1 MSEQDQ
7 GAEKTA
13 LGMVWLLVAV
23 VVASVL
29 AFGVHQGK
37 AHKAGTHQGP
47 KVERIYFAMG
57 DDRLPHEAYE
67 SLSRLADVA
76 RTHSGVRVVI
86 SGFHDATGNASANEA
101 LAHNR
106 AEQVRHALEA
116 NGVRP
121 AQLVLSPPAIAPS
134 GGDPKEAR
142 RVELKLQ

>member
-23 VVASVL
+23 VVASVV
-29 AFGVHQGK
+29 AFG
-37 AHKAGTHQGP
+37 AHHVRANKGANNQGP

-67 SLSRLADVA
+67 SLAHVADVA
-76 RTHSGVRVVI
+76 RAHSGVRVLI
-86 SGFHDATGNASANEA
+86 SGFHDASGNASANET
-101 LAHNR
+101 LARNR

-116 NGVRP
+116 NGVP
-121 AQLVLSPPAIAPS
+121 SAQLVLAKPAATQGS
-134 GGDPKEAR
+134 GDPKDAR
-142 RVELKLQ
+142 RVEIRLQ